1 MAEDPA
7 TVLASDKPGKYCSEE
22 CCPGAAA
29 APPTHYVANDG
40 SCASCGGYVESC
52 SVPKASGAA
61 SAAPLLAAGLTVLL
75 ATLA

>member
-1 MAEDPA
+1 MAGDPA

-40 SCASCGGYVESC
+40 SCASCGASC
-52 SVPKASGAA
+52 GSLPKASGAA